1 MSRARHKLTGI
12 RHHIKDATVGA
23 WNIKAVEVGVPTGNL
38 YWRRYENDAEGNGSS
53 YESDVTAATKRYD
66 DIFQVGFQCINNIN
80 GAGGQPGS
88 PQQGGNRAGIVWEIN
103 QNLSDQNKPSIQT
116 NAIILNATATFTVNQ
131 RFGTP
136 TSVENDPDNS
146 SGGEAYGGTNYS
158 EIDFNG
164 FTLRLVRNRKG
175 TTGSSMEDKEHTSP
189 ISDVECMD
197 WFFCGNP
204 HNSGNTWHGPPFGP
218 RDQTNDIE
226 TTVGATL
233 SVPDAGVI
241 ETANVPGGPQDA
253 VVGWKQYDKF
263 VMDVTE
269 FVQDAVTNRAGVA
282 SGIMYFEEEFVF
294 GALTGADP
302 WDSGKRELLRIY
314 SNDANDNDDNY
325 GDLRPTLHITYVDR
339 GTP

>member
-23 WNIKAVEVGVPTGNL
+23 WNIKAVQVGAPTGNL
-38 YWRRYENDAEGNGSS
+38 YWRRYENDAEDNGAFS
-53 YESDVTAATKRYD
+53 YASDITAATQRYD

-80 GAGGQPGS
+80 PNGSPSS

-103 QNLSDQNKPSIQT
+103 QSLSDQNKPSIQT
-116 NAIILNATATFTVNQ
+116 NAIILNATATFTIRQ

-136 TSVENDPDNS
+136 TAVEEDPDNS
-146 SGGEAYGGTNYS
+146 SGGEQYGGGGEYS

-175 TTGSSMEDKEHTSP
+175 TTGSSMEDKDHTGS
-189 ISDVECMD
+189 IQQVECMD

-204 HNSGNTWHGPPFGP
+204 HNDGNTWHGPPYGP
-218 RDQTNDIE
+218 RDQTNDID

-233 SVPDAGVI
+233 SVPDAGVFNSSSTPVDQLPPGWEHY
-241 ETANVPGGPQDA
+241 ET
-253 VVGWKQYDKF
+253 F

-314 SNDANDNDDNY
+314 SNDADDNDDNH
-325 GDLRPTLHITYVDR
+325 GDLRPALHITYVDR